1 MAVKCNIFS
10 YVDDTYLVLQS
21 KNVKDIAKQLNE
33 DFGNIFDW
41 FVDNKQSIYS
51 VKIKSSPFC

>member
-33 DFGNIFDW
+33 DFGNIFD
-41 FVDNKQSIYS
+41 
-51 VKIKSSPFC
+51 